1 LSAVAAAAPG
11 CSRCESPLEEGDL
24 RCSVCA
30 LPVPAVPVAVDKPR
44 SQVLRCT
51 ECGAAVAF
59 DANKQA
65 PSCGFCGATMKVEQP
80 VDPIEVAQLVVPFS
94 VTRDVAQ
101 AHLRT
106 WLGRRGFFAPKTLK
120 DEAVLESMT
129 PLCWAAW
136 IVNATAEVSWTA
148 DSDAGS
154 GRSDWAPHAGVIH
167 ESFGNI
173 VIPASR
179 GLTHREC
186 SQLGPYYDMSAVIGV
201 TAATSGETEPQLIES
216 FDAQRSAARQQVARS
231 IEAVAKNRVE
241 KIVPG
246 RRTRNIHVSCLVE
259 SQTTDRVALPA
270 WVLAYRYRGSPYRA
284 IVHGQRAEAVFGSS
298 PKDWGKVALVVFG
311 VIAAVVGILALI
323 FYLTHRP
330 H

>member
-1 LSAVAAAAPG
+1 MSAATATAPG
-11 CSRCESPLEEGDL
+11 CSRCETPLEEGDL

-30 LPVPAVPVAVDKPR
+30 LPVPMAVVAVEKAR
-44 SQVLRCT
+44 TAILRCT

-65 PSCGFCGATMKVEQP
+65 PCCGFCGATMKVEQP
-80 VDPIEVAQLVVPFS
+80 VDPIEVAQLTVPFKVS
-94 VTRDVAQ
+94 RELAQ

-120 DEAVLESMT
+120 DEAVFESLT

-154 GRSDWAPHAGVIH
+154 QRSDWAPHAGVIH
-167 ESFGNI
+167 ERFGNI

-186 SQLGPYYDMSAVIGV
+186 SQLGPYYDMSQVEGV
-201 TAATSGETEPQLIES
+201 SAAGEASMIES

-284 IVHGQRAEAVFGSS
+284 IVHGQRPEAVFGTS
-298 PKDWGKVALVVFG
+298 PTDWGKVILVVLAG
-311 VIAAVVGILALI
+311 LAVAVAIVALI
-323 FYLTHRP
+323 FYLTHR
-330 H
+330 